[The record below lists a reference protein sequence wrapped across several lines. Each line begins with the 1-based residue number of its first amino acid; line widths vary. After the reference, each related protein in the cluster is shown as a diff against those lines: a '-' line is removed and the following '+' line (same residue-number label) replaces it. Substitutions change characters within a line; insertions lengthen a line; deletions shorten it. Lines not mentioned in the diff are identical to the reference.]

1 MSKNLSAVA
10 SEQFDSEVKHVF
22 QTAGTLNGTCT
33 VRMDVT
39 GDTYNFRKM
48 GKGLATQRTAPSAD
62 SIAMDVEHSLIPVT
76 LTDWDAD
83 EYTDIFNAKEV
94 NIDEVR
100 ELGYTI
106 ASALGRRRD
115 QIKIDAMAAGSY
127 SATPTAGQGYL
138 VGTDVGGVGTGW
150 NIEKLRATKKAL
162 DNREVPNTDRHVA
175 ITPDG
180 LEDLLAE
187 TEVTSA
193 DYNSVKALVQG
204 EVNTFMGFTF
214 HLVAPRSE
222 GGMSKTGNLQDNYA
236 WHMSA
241 IGEAVG
247 MDITTGAD
255 WIAHKKS
262 WLSHGEFKGG
272 SVIRD
277 NEGVVKIQTT
287 ED

>member
-22 QTAGTLNGTCT
+22 QSAGTLNGTTT

-48 GKGLATQRTAPSAD
+48 GKGTANQRTAPSAD
-62 SIAMDVEHSLIPVT
+62 SIAMDVAHSLIPCT
-76 LTDWDAD
+76 LADWDAD
-83 EYTDIFNAKEV
+83 EYTDIFNSKEV
-94 NIDEVR
+94 NFDEVR
-100 ELGYTI
+100 ELSYTI

-115 QIKIDAMAAGSY
+115 QIKIDAMAAGTY

-138 VGTDVGGVGTGW
+138 VGTDIGGVGTGW
-150 NIEKLRATKKAL
+150 NIEKLRAAKKAL
-162 DNREVPNTDRHVA
+162 DKREVPNMDRHIA

-180 LEDLLAE
+180 LEDLLGE
-187 TEVTSA
+187 PELTSA
-193 DYNSVKALVQG
+193 DYASVKALVQG

-214 HLVAPRSE
+214 HMVAARTE
-222 GGMSKTGNLQDNYA
+222 GGMSKTGNVQDNFA

-247 MDITTGAD
+247 TDITTGAD

-272 SVIRD
+272 AVIRD
-277 NEGVVKIQTT
+277 NEGIVKIQTT
-287 ED
+287 EA